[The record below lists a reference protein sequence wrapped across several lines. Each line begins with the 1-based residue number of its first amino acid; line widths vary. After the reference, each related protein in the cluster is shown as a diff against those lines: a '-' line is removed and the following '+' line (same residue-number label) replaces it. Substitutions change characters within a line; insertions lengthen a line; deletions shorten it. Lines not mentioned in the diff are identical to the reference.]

1 LFTTKYIKHKSKP
14 PYIYE
19 YWLDLFIKEELLDLR
34 LELDNIIYKLK
45 IELNSIVYDLRPKI
59 DKHIIANY
67 NILKKLPAGKVI
79 DINDK
84 SYVKLAVN
92 KHYYIDNHFLE
103 INTGKIIHYSK
114 LAEICN
120 EIIKI

>member
-1 LFTTKYIKHKSKP
+1 LLTTKYIIDKSKS

-19 YWLDLFIKEELLDLR
+19 YWLDLFIKEELADLKS
-34 LELDNIIYKLK
+34 ELDSIFYKLK
-45 IELNSIVYDLRPKI
+45 FELNSIVYNLKPKL

-67 NILKKLPAGKVI
+67 NILKNLPAGKI
-79 DINDK
+79 ININNK

-103 INTGKIIHYSK
+103 INTSKIIHYSN
-114 LAEICN
+114 LAEMYN
-120 EIIKI
+120 EIIKT